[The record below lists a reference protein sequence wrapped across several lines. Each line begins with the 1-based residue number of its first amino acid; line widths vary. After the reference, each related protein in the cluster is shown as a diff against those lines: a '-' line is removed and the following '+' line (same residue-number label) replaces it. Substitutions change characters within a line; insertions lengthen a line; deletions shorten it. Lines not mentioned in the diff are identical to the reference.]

1 MYHSVQGNAAGPL
14 TYVGGDYGSQAH
26 GQILS
31 KASRQN
37 GHGILVLWCVLKI
50 AIGLVLVESWV
61 EMTNGTMVGLCVWSC
76 HIIVRS
82 CGELA
87 VDWLKVGWKWQKE
100 RCLGCVYGHVLVWS
114 CIGR

>member
-1 MYHSVQGNAAGPL
+1 MYHSVQGNAAGSL

-26 GQILS
+26 GQIFS

-37 GHGILVLWCVLKI
+37 CHGILVLWCVLKI

-61 EMTNGTMVGLCVWSC
+61 EMTNGTMFGLCVWSC

-87 VDWLKVGWKWQKE
+87 V
-100 RCLGCVYGHVLVWS
+100 CVCVTELPVH
-114 CIGR
+114 